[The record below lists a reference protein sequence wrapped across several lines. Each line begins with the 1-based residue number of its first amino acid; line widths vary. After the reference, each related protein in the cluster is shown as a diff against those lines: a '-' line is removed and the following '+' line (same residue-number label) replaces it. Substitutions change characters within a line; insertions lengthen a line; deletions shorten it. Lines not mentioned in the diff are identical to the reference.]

1 MTSVHPAV
9 SPPPRWAVACAWL
22 VPLAVLPSAIWRT
35 SAVVTDPAGFFRATA
50 DGGWYLLLLSVAS
63 VALGFMTIGLV
74 RPWGV
79 VYPRWIP
86 LVGGQRI
93 PVRAV
98 ARIAVTGGAV
108 LIALTVWFF
117 VFNVTRPFEMP
128 VLILA
133 DQPARPAPEWP
144 ILRWYLPAIAWGPL
158 VIAVARD
165 YRRRCAKSLLE
176 CPAAVGSR

>member
-1 MTSVHPAV
+1 MGQGVGSAPATRDGAEQRPGPAA
-9 SPPPRWAVACAWL
+9 SP
-22 VPLAVLPSAIWRT
+22 
-35 SAVVTDPAGFFRATA
+35 A
-50 DGGWYLLLLSVAS
+50 D
-63 VALGFMTIGLV
+63 
-74 RPWGV
+74 
-79 VYPRWIP
+79 
-86 LVGGQRI
+86 
-93 PVRAV
+93 
-98 ARIAVTGGAV
+98 
-108 LIALTVWFF
+108 F